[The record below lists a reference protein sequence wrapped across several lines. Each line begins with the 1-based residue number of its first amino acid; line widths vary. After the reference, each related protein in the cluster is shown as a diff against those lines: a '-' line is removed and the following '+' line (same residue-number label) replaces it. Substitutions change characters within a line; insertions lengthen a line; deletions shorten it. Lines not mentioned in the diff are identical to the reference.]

1 MEVIFATLFVQVA
14 IPHFKLFYH
23 HLVHLVS
30 SRSFLLWWRDDNN
43 WRASRRQERRSAA
56 WVISST
62 VLYFLCIP
70 TSSAE
75 SAHYNWRKQS
85 PHNLTRLQRDEKL
98 VNCNG
103 LQDSIFWRWVSHW
116 LNKIYYNLCSNYD
129 SSFKLTTRLNRP
141 YTALILWLSPEMERS
156 QLLGT
161 QIQYIPKADVG
172 GCFTMIMAMTLES
185 R

>member
-1 MEVIFATLFVQVA
+1 MITIGVPVEDKRGDL
-14 IPHFKLFYH
+14 PH
-23 HLVHLVS
+23 
-30 SRSFLLWWRDDNN
+30 
-43 WRASRRQERRSAA
+43 E
-56 WVISST
+56 
-62 VLYFLCIP
+62 LYQ
-70 TSSAE
+70 AQ
-75 SAHYNWRKQS
+75 Y
-85 PHNLTRLQRDEKL
+85 
-98 VNCNG
+98 
-103 LQDSIFWRWVSHW
+103 SIFCASQPAP
-116 LNKIYYNLCSNYD
+116 LNQPIIIEGNKVLITLHGSSGMKNSSIAMGFRIQYSEGESVHGWTKYSICVVGNYD